1 MFLFNF
7 VKQMNALDLYITI
20 PILLGFV
27 IGLFR
32 GLIKETISLIII
44 IVGILLSRLL
54 APGISNKLTDWFNI
68 SPQAAKPLSFIIAFL
83 VIALVLIIIG
93 RLLHKMIK
101 MLSLGLIN
109 SILGGIVSAIK
120 YIIIISVILVLM
132 EALDNKFSLLSKDLK
147 EESTLY
153 KPIKKIAPDLW
164 KEFKKDTQ

>member
-1 MFLFNF
+1 
-7 VKQMNALDLYITI
+7 MNVLDLYIAI

-54 APGISNKLTDWFNI
+54 APGISDKLIDWFNI
-68 SPQAAKPLSFIIAFL
+68 SPQAARPLSFIIAFL
-83 VIALVLIIIG
+83 IIALVLIIIG
-93 RLLHKMIK
+93 RILHKMLK

-120 YIIIISVILVLM
+120 FVLIVSVVLVLM
-132 EALDNKFSLLSKDLK
+132 EALDNKFSFMSNDLK
-147 EESTLY
+147 EESMLY
-153 KPIKKIAPDLW
+153 KPIKKITPDLW
-164 KEFKKDTQ
+164 KEFKKDIQ